1 MEKPASM
8 TACDLIIE
16 KRLSGLA
23 DTARLA
29 EVFAAALRPGDTILL
44 SGPLGA
50 GKSAFARSVI
60 RALTRKDE
68 PVPSP
73 TFTLVQTYEASQFDI
88 WHLDLYRL
96 SDPSEAAELGLDEA
110 LRAGVLLVEW
120 PERLDGYWPDDRL
133 EITLSADEGARAD
146 TVEDEPRTVTLR
158 ASGAWI
164 ERLNELS
171 HEF

>member
-8 TACDLIIE
+8 TACGLTIE

-29 EVFAAALRPGDTILL
+29 RACATALRTGDVILL
-44 SGPLGA
+44 SGALGA

-60 RALTRKDE
+60 RALTHADE
-68 PVPSP
+68 AVPSP
-73 TFTLVQTYEASQFDI
+73 TFTLVQTYVTPKFDI

-96 SDPSEAAELGLDEA
+96 RDPAEATELGLDEA
-110 LRAGVLLVEW
+110 MQNGVLLVEW
-120 PERLDGYWPDDRL
+120 PERLDGRWPGDRL
-133 EITLSADEGARAD
+133 DISLSADADATLD
-146 TVEDEPRTVTLR
+146 TVEDEPRTIVFR
-158 ASGAWI
+158 AYGSWNS
-164 ERLNELS
+164 RLNELL

>member
-1 MEKPASM
+1 M
-8 TACDLIIE
+8 TACGLTIE

-23 DTARLA
+23 ETLRVGD
-29 EVFAAALRPGDTILL
+29 VFASALRSGDVILL

-60 RALTRKDE
+60 RALTRSDE

-73 TFTLVQTYEASQFDI
+73 TFTLVQTYSAAQFDI

-96 SDPSEAAELGLDEA
+96 TDPAEAAELGLEEA

-120 PERLDGYWPDDRL
+120 PQRLDGYWPDDRL
-133 EITLSADEGARAD
+133 EITLSADEDARAD
-146 TVEDEPRTVTLR
+146 TVEDEPRTMTLR
-158 ASGAWI
+158 AYGAWI

>member
-8 TACDLIIE
+8 TACGLTIE

-29 EVFAAALRPGDTILL
+29 QILAPALRSGDVILL

-50 GKSAFARSVI
+50 GKSALARSII
-60 RALTRKDE
+60 RALTRSDA

-73 TFTLVQTYEASQFDI
+73 TFTLVQTYRAGPFDI

-96 SDPSEAAELGLDEA
+96 TDPSEAAELGLEEA
-110 LRAGVLLVEW
+110 MQAGVLLVEW
-120 PERLDGYWPDDRL
+120 PERLDGFWPDERL
-133 EITLSADEGARAD
+133 KITLSADAAASTD
-146 TVEDEPRTVTLR
+146 TVEDEPRDVVLQ
-158 ASGAWI
+158 AHGAWV
-164 ERLNELS
+164 ERLNALS

>member
-1 MEKPASM
+1 M
-8 TACDLIIE
+8 TACGLTIE

-23 DTARLA
+23 DTVRLGG
-29 EVFAAALRPGDTILL
+29 VFASALRSGDVILL

-60 RALTRKDE
+60 RALTRSDE

-73 TFTLVQTYEASQFDI
+73 TFTLVQTYRTSKFDI

-96 SDPSEAAELGLDEA
+96 TDPAEATELGLEEA

-120 PERLDGYWPDDRL
+120 PERLDGRWPDDRL
-133 EITLSADEGARAD
+133 EIALSADADAATD
-146 TVEDEPRTVTLR
+146 TVEDEARTVTLR
-158 ASGAWI
+158 ASGGWI
-164 ERLNELS
+164 ERLDELS

>member
-1 MEKPASM
+1 M
-8 TACDLIIE
+8 TACGLTIE

-29 EVFAAALRPGDTILL
+29 EALAVALRCGDIILL

-60 RALTRKDE
+60 RALTRSDE

-73 TFTLVQTYEASQFDI
+73 TFTLVQTYAAAKFDI

-96 SDPSEAAELGLDEA
+96 TDPSEASELGLEDA
-110 LRAGVLLVEW
+110 MQAGVLLVEW
-120 PERLDGYWPDDRL
+120 PQRLDGYWPDDRL
-133 EITLSADEGARAD
+133 EITLSAELDAGAD
-146 TVEDEPRTVTLR
+146 TVEDEPRTVTLH
-158 ASGAWI
+158 ACGAWT